1 MDEYVCENCFDDYAV
16 REFIRREAVEPKC
29 DYCGAESETEAIAA
43 PLSDVA
49 HFISEGIETEWS
61 DPDDEGVP
69 WDSEEGRYMVEVYDT
84 YDLLER
90 LLPISSDELLK
101 DLSHELGDRNWC
113 QRNPAR
119 FTRQEVLFFNWESFS
134 EQLKHHTRYVFY
146 RVEHERDE
154 YDELSRTPYDI
165 LETLGDLVLDQELLR
180 TLPAGTTIVRARPHR
195 EDEAFSV
202 VKDLGPPPEQYA
214 IHPNR
219 MSPAGIPMFYGS
231 DTEETALGEIDQIG
245 FATVADFRTLKEFQ
259 VLDLTQIPSIPS
271 FGPLLREQHLQ
282 PYHPMPPLVGAER
295 PDGRTERTLAVGL
308 FPAEGRAGHE
318 IVGVNLTNREVTRFE
333 RGAPGASMAGPQTC
347 GQPAS
352 NQQTAQRYTAGQVWV
367 TVTQGGKVVWKFL
380 VVRPAASSGTRGSG
394 VELRFVDYR
403 GKRVLYRAHVPI
415 LNVKYDNDACG
426 PYRDWQ
432 YEEGMI
438 QANGAVVAPGFIL
451 CPTPATT
458 ILDTGSDAGN
468 FLGVGIYV
476 QGQEVV
482 LVSEM
487 EAGWYRY
494 ISQWRLHTNGTIRPR
509 FGFSAVNTSS
519 CVCNRH
525 HHHVYW
531 RFDFDI
537 RTPGNNIV
545 REFNDPP
552 IIGNSK
558 WHTKQ
563 FEIRRPRDP
572 ARKRKWRVENSATG
586 EAYDI
591 VPGPEDGVASTS
603 PDAPYPRGD
612 VWILRYR
619 ASELDD
625 GVDCTTGG
633 PGCTTEANLDGFVNG
648 ESVNRQDV
656 VIWYAGHVT
665 HDVKT
670 EPPGEF
676 GHICGPDLK
685 LVKW

>member
-1 MDEYVCENCFDDYAV
+1 MKKTSKTKQPPSRATKRAKASPQAADGGELKLKF
-16 REFIRREAVEPKC
+16 EPR
-29 DYCGAESETEAIAA
+29 G
-43 PLSDVA
+43 
-49 HFISEGIETEWS
+49 
-61 DPDDEGVP
+61 PDQ
-69 WDSEEGRYMVEVYDT
+69 SA
-84 YDLLER
+84 L
-90 LLPISSDELLK
+90 
-101 DLSHELGDRNWC
+101 
-113 QRNPAR
+113 
-119 FTRQEVLFFNWESFS
+119 
-134 EQLKHHTRYVFY
+134 
-146 RVEHERDE
+146 
-154 YDELSRTPYDI
+154 DELSRA
-165 LETLGDLVLDQELLR
+165 LLQA
-180 TLPAGTTIVRARPHR
+180 PAVQKHVARARKRLLSLELIDDDPETKTVR
-195 EDEAFSV
+195 PPAAPDRIRATIYDYTNNQTIRAEGSLANRKRLAVEASGDQPLPTNEEFDEA
-202 VKDLGPPPEQYA
+202 VKIL
-214 IHPNR
+214 
-219 MSPAGIPMFYGS
+219 
-231 DTEETALGEIDQIG
+231 TEDKI
-245 FATVADFRTLKEFQ
+245 
-259 VLDLTQIPSIPS
+259 
-271 FGPLLREQHLQ
+271 FGPLLREQRLQ
-282 PYHPMPPLVGAER
+282 PYHPMPPLVGVKR
-295 PDGRTERTLAVGL
+295 PDGRVERTLAVGL
-308 FPAEGRAGHE
+308 SAFEGQAGHE
-318 IVGVNLTNREVTRFE
+318 IVGVNLINREVTRFE
-333 RGAPGASMAGPQTC
+333 RGAPVTSMAGPQTC

-352 NQQTAQRYTAGQVWV
+352 NQPTAQRYTAGQVWV
-367 TVTQGGKVVWKFL
+367 TVTQGGQVVWKFL
-380 VVRPAASSGTRGSG
+380 VVRPSASSGTRGSG

-426 PYRDWQ
+426 PFRDWQ

-438 QANGAVVAPGFIL
+438 QANGTNVAPGFIL

-458 ILDTGSDAGN
+458 ILDNGSDAGN

-509 FGFSAVNTSS
+509 FGFSAVDTSS

-552 IIGNSK
+552 IIGNSN

-563 FEIRRPRDP
+563 FEIKRPRDP
-572 ARKRKWRVENSATG
+572 AHKRKWRVENSQTG

-591 VPGPEDGVASTS
+591 IPGPNDGVATTS

-619 ASELDD
+619 STELDD
-625 GVDCTTGG
+625 GVNCTQP
-633 PGCTTEANLDGFVNG
+633 PGCTTEAGLDAFVNG
-648 ESVNRQDV
+648 ESVNNQDV

>member
-1 MDEYVCENCFDDYAV
+1 MKKTSKTPQSPSRATKQAKTSRQADGGELKLKFEARGPDQSVLDGLARTLLQSPAVQEYGVSTRKRLLSVELIDDDPETKTARPPAAPDRIRATIYDYTNNQTIRAEGSLSNRKRLAVEASGDQPLPTNEEFD
-16 REFIRREAVEPKC
+16 EAVKIL
-29 DYCGAESETEAIAA
+29 TE
-43 PLSDVA
+43 DK
-49 HFISEGIETEWS
+49 T
-61 DPDDEGVP
+61 
-69 WDSEEGRYMVEVYDT
+69 
-84 YDLLER
+84 
-90 LLPISSDELLK
+90 
-101 DLSHELGDRNWC
+101 
-113 QRNPAR
+113 
-119 FTRQEVLFFNWESFS
+119 
-134 EQLKHHTRYVFY
+134 
-146 RVEHERDE
+146 
-154 YDELSRTPYDI
+154 
-165 LETLGDLVLDQELLR
+165 
-180 TLPAGTTIVRARPHR
+180 
-195 EDEAFSV
+195 
-202 VKDLGPPPEQYA
+202 
-214 IHPNR
+214 
-219 MSPAGIPMFYGS
+219 
-231 DTEETALGEIDQIG
+231 
-245 FATVADFRTLKEFQ
+245 
-259 VLDLTQIPSIPS
+259 

-282 PYHPMPPLVGAER
+282 PYHPMPPLVGVER
-295 PDGRTERTLAVGL
+295 PDGRVERTLSVGL
-308 FPAEGRAGHE
+308 FPSEGRAGHE
-318 IVGVNLTNREVTRFE
+318 IVGVNLINREVIRFE
-333 RGAPGASMAGPQTC
+333 RGAPGSSMAGPQTC
-347 GQPAS
+347 GQPVA
-352 NQQTAQRYTAGQVWV
+352 NQPTDKRYTAGQVWV
-367 TVTQGGKVVWKFL
+367 TVTQGGKVIWKFL

-403 GKRVLYRAHVPI
+403 GKRLLYRAHVPI
-415 LNVKYDNDACG
+415 LNVRYDNDACG
-426 PYRDWQ
+426 PFRDWQ
-432 YEEGMI
+432 HEEGMI
-438 QANGAVVAPGFIL
+438 QANGAVVAPGFML

-494 ISQWRLHTNGTIRPR
+494 VSQWRLHTDGTIRPR

-552 IIGNSK
+552 IIGNSN

-563 FEIRRPRDP
+563 FEIKRPRDP

-591 VPGPEDGVASTS
+591 IPGPEDGVASTS

-619 ASELDD
+619 STELDD

-633 PGCTTEANLDGFVNG
+633 PNCATEAAIDNFVNG
-648 ESVNRQDV
+648 ESVNNQDV

-670 EPPGEF
+670 EPPGKF